1 VKTELDPFS
10 DDDRSDEALDRLLAQ
25 AHWEEPSA
33 AATQRLQW
41 QWRGISRRR
50 IYTRIGQVIAAA
62 AGLALVIGS
71 SVFWLRNHT
80 EPQVKPPL
88 FLSVVPDPDVSRRVS
103 APQIPKSAPL
113 VGQPL
118 TIDQKLALLSSSPQT
133 AKPPSPAKAAA
144 PRGAP
149 AVADLPHLLAEA
161 RNPSADRRRAAMRGM
176 LARTDS
182 ASMNAFLAC
191 LRDLSTHDDAVAVLR
206 AAPNPPVNS
215 LVAQLN
221 SPLLANRMTAA
232 RALGEICDADVA
244 EKLVQMVQTGTN
256 RREAI
261 AALLSSSKPIAARS
275 LAVASN
281 GNRAVHAQIQAM
293 KLEISEIQ

>member
-1 VKTELDPFS
+1 
-10 DDDRSDEALDRLLAQ
+10 
-25 AHWEEPSA
+25 
-33 AATQRLQW
+33 
-41 QWRGISRRR
+41 
-50 IYTRIGQVIAAA
+50 
-62 AGLALVIGS
+62 LALVIGS
-71 SVFWLRNHT
+71 SAYWLRIST
-80 EPQVKPPL
+80 APRIKPPL
-88 FLSVVPDPDVSRRVS
+88 FLSVVPDPDASRTT
-103 APQIPKSAPL
+103 APPQAPKPAP
-113 VGQPL
+113 VAGQPL
-118 TIDQKLALLSSSPQT
+118 TIDQKLALLASSPQT
-133 AKPPSPAKAAA
+133 AKPTSPSKAAA

-161 RNPSADRRRAAMRGM
+161 RNPSADRRRAALRGM

-191 LRDLSTHDDAVAVLR
+191 LRDSFTHDDAVAALR
-206 AAPNPPVNS
+206 AASSPPVDG

-261 AALLSSSKPIAARS
+261 AALLSSTKPIAARS
-275 LAVASN
+275 LALASQ
-281 GNRAVHAQIQAM
+281 GNRAVHAQVQAM
-293 KLEISEIQ
+293 KLEDSDIQ